1 MLAVLVAMAVF
12 VPVGTAVSSSAGSS
26 QSVEAYSGTHV
37 TFDTASD
44 AVVNYRV
51 NGETVMESVR
61 IQSKNQVQSGGIGV
75 DTGLKAVTNFEAAG
89 ISLGTTT
96 NVQATVQVE
105 SGATMQAHDNSR
117 GILTVESGG
126 ESQYVTVNLSGDT
139 ETTAEGEK
147 VVVTTRNGTEGVF
160 LVIGEGQVTVNDG
173 GNVTADLSE
182 DSRLVYRSYPQ
193 GRDSHDQKQE
203 ELITSGTA
211 AAEVYV
217 VQASESGQQG
227 GEQAADVVHYSQ
239 DTIVEITEQ
248 SKGRL
253 VMTAERSQSQGRVIL
268 CTVSET
274 VFSSVQDVQVSVDGE
289 AAAET
294 STYSELRSAME
305 GGDQSRYLVR
315 QQSSAE
321 ASGEVIVAVSHFS
334 TREIAVTSG
343 DGGGGPVP
351 GQPGFGVL
359 VAFVAIAATLLARV
373 RL

>member
-12 VPVGTAVSSSAGSS
+12 VPVGAATSSSGVSS
-26 QSVEAYSGTHV
+26 QSAEAYSGTHV

-44 AVVNYRV
+44 AIVDYRV
-51 NGETVMESVR
+51 NGETVMESVKV
-61 IQSKNQVQSGGIGV
+61 QSKSQAQSGGIGV
-75 DTGLKAVTNFEAAG
+75 DTSLKAVTNFEAAG

-117 GILTVESGG
+117 GILVIESGG

-139 ETTAEGEK
+139 ETTEEGDK
-147 VVVTTRNGTEGVF
+147 VVVTTGNGTEGVF
-160 LVIGEGQVTVNDG
+160 LVVGEGQVTVNDG

-182 DSRLVYRSYPQ
+182 NSRLVYRSYPQ
-193 GRDSHDQKQE
+193 GRDSQDQKQE
-203 ELITSGTA
+203 ELITSGKA
-211 AAEVYV
+211 AAEVYI
-217 VQASESGQQG
+217 VQASESGEQG
-227 GEQAADVVHYSQ
+227 GEQVADVVHYSR
-239 DTIVEITEQ
+239 DTTVEVTEQ

-253 VMTAERSQSQGRVIL
+253 VMTAQRSQSQGRVIL
-268 CTVSET
+268 CTVSEAA
-274 VFSSVQDVQVSVDGE
+274 FSSVQDVQVSVDGE
-289 AAAET
+289 AAAKT
-294 STYSELRSAME
+294 SSYSELRSATE

-321 ASGEVIVAVSHFS
+321 ASGEVLVAIDQFS
-334 TREIAVTSG
+334 TREVAVTSG

-351 GQPGFGVL
+351 GQPGFGLL
-359 VAFVAIAATLLARV
+359 VALTAIAATLLARV